1 MKLEFMSKK
10 NKKIILEKLEDGKFI
25 SSSTDFSFIGEGD
38 TPEKAIS
45 SLELQEKKYLRKLKK
60 YNLDNNFSQNVI
72 GNGNQT
78 VNLKSKFNWMNE
90 ILSHVI
96 KTFISL
102 FLIVGILVLT
112 LSYFSGSINKSI
124 EKSMIKLQNEVVYLR
139 QMIQFQIDSF
149 VKGNDTD
156 MSFGDKLEKEI
167 NRGAES
173 EDIPQE
179 RKDRIIKNLEITAER
194 YKPYVDAI
202 KKLFVD

>member
-25 SSSTDFSFIGEGD
+25 SSSTDFSLIGEGD

-60 YNLDNNFSQNVI
+60 YNLDNNFSPNNI

-78 VNLKSKFNWMNE
+78 VNLKSKFNWMDE

-112 LSYFSGSINKSI
+112 LSFFSGSINKSI

-179 RKDRIIKNLEITAER
+179 ITAER

>member
-1 MKLEFMSKK
+1 MSKK
-10 NKKIILEKLEDGKFI
+10 NKKIILERLEDGKFI
-25 SSSTDFSFIGEGD
+25 SSSSNFSFIGEGD

-60 YNLDNNFSQNVI
+60 YNLNNNSPAAAI
-72 GNGNQT
+72 GNELSNQT

-96 KTFISL
+96 KTFISI
-102 FLIVGILVLT
+102 FLIVGILAFT
-112 LSYFSGSINKSI
+112 ISYFSGSINKSI

-139 QMIQFQIDSF
+139 QMIEFQLDSF
-149 VKGNDTD
+149 VKGKDTD

-194 YKPYVDAI
+194 YKPYVGAI
-202 KKLFVD
+202 KKLFSD